1 MAENVSARR
10 AALISA
16 HLVTPQRQQIVF
28 NTVAGSKALNPDDI
42 VIVGSARTPL
52 GSFQGAFSTLSA
64 TDLGAVAIKGALGRA
79 KVDPK
84 EVDLVYMGNVIQA
97 NVGQAPARQAAMAAG
112 VNVNAPAT
120 TINKVCASG
129 MKSIALAA
137 HELRGNTASIAVAG
151 GMESMTNAPYYV
163 PKARSGARMGNT
175 ELVDGM
181 QKDGLYDPYNKGL
194 MGVLAERIAEKHSLS
209 KAAQDEYSVQSYLK
223 ATQAWKSG
231 LIKPEIVPVEVS
243 SRGKTVTVSED
254 EQYKKFA
261 NPAADIPKLA
271 GVFGGKKTVTAGSAS
286 AISDGAAAV
295 VLMTAQTAQ
304 KKGLK
309 PLAVIRG
316 YADAETVPEDFPIAP
331 SLAVPLAL
339 KRAGLTVSDIDLFE
353 VNEAFAV
360 VCLANGKLL
369 NLPME
374 KVNIAGGAIS
384 LGHPLGASG
393 ARVVVTLLNLL
404 QQKNLRLGCAGICNG
419 GGGASAIV
427 IEKL

>member
-1 MAENVSARR
+1 
-10 AALISA
+10 
-16 HLVTPQRQQIVF
+16 
-28 NTVAGSKALNPDDI
+28 
-42 VIVGSARTPL
+42 
-52 GSFQGAFSTLSA
+52 
-64 TDLGAVAIKGALGRA
+64 
-79 KVDPK
+79 
-84 EVDLVYMGNVIQA
+84 
-97 NVGQAPARQAAMAAG
+97 
-112 VNVNAPAT
+112 
-120 TINKVCASG
+120 
-129 MKSIALAA
+129 
-137 HELRGNTASIAVAG
+137 
-151 GMESMTNAPYYV
+151 MTNAPYYV
-163 PKARSGARMGNT
+163 PKARSGARMGNA

-194 MGVLAERIAEKHSLS
+194 MGVLAEKTADKHGVS
-209 KAAQDEYSVQSYLK
+209 KAAQDEYAVGSYLK

-231 LIKPEIVPVEVS
+231 LIKPEIVPVEVNN
-243 SRGKTVTVSED
+243 RGKIVTVSED

-261 NPAADIPKLA
+261 NPSADIPKLP

-304 KKGLK
+304 KKGLT

-316 YADAETVPEDFPIAP
+316 YADAETVPEDFPTAP

-339 KRAGLTVSDIDLFE
+339 KRAGLSVSDIDLFE

-369 NLPME
+369 NLPMD
-374 KVNIAGGAIS
+374 KVNVAGGAIS